1 MSPRSEAAQCCS
13 SWDRVLAS
21 RSIALFTYTAL
32 AAANSLPPRIMK
44 IKLDPSIALAFL
56 TCYAQPAASPAR
68 ALSHL
73 AFIQRARAL
82 IREDERIGA
91 G

>member
-1 MSPRSEAAQCCS
+1 
-13 SWDRVLAS
+13 
-21 RSIALFTYTAL
+21 
-32 AAANSLPPRIMK
+32 MK

-56 TCYAQPAASPAR
+56 TCYAHPAASPAQ
-68 ALSHL
+68 ASSHL

-82 IREDERIGA
+82 IRADERIGA